1 MEACCVW
8 PSRLGRKWTHGEGWG
23 DGEATS
29 AWPFYYKPAG
39 RSVLEEAQQ
48 LLRRG
53 VLPAECQCSSK
64 YRRTPPA
71 WLTQPLAKVSQCVCG
86 CTCVWWGC
94 CGWCWGPIHS
104 GRPVVGG
111 GDLHA
116 IVESNHQTHSAIEY
130 LLWEQST
137 RKKLHCFNRA
147 SVWCVGGSKVPPL
160 RLTWHVSST
169 STLTSTKKSQYIIA
183 EWRKY
188 TLDSADI
195 VQLYSTSGPHR
206 GSGPAKKL
214 DYCYYYNY
222 NIIYNLI

>member
-1 MEACCVW
+1 MESIWHCTVYYSNLITYNLTSELIYWIQLEKQMEACCVW

-86 CTCVWWGC
+86 CMCVWWGC

-116 IVESNHQTHSAIEY
+116 IVESNHQIHSAIEY

-147 SVWCVGGSKVPPL
+147 SVWWTAMCGRQQSP
-160 RLTWHVSST
+160 T
-169 STLTSTKKSQYIIA
+169 S
-183 EWRKY
+183 
-188 TLDSADI
+188 
-195 VQLYSTSGPHR
+195 
-206 GSGPAKKL
+206 
-214 DYCYYYNY
+214 
-222 NIIYNLI
+222 